1 MDSDQLQKR
10 LLELENKASTTQW
23 VTKPVLI
30 ACLVCFLL
38 GGFVGG
44 YIQTHWGPRLTD
56 TIHTKETITLPPT
69 VVKGDTQTI
78 HSIQYV
84 EKEVDPKTGQ
94 KEKTDVQ
101 IDSGKPEVNVKV
113 NGKPFDFKPTFQEG
127 YAFENGKLVYKQNTK
142 MDVTIDTPP
151 PVRIP
156 PDNVSVGAYLGKHS
170 GGATIDIGKLGVS
183 LGPEW
188 KNPGELDYQVRWN
201 FYRR

>member
-1 MDSDQLQKR
+1 MDSKIQKVIQSM
-10 LLELENKASTTQW
+10 ELKASGMMW
-23 VTKPVLI
+23 PTKVLI
-30 ACLVCFLL
+30 IACGVCLLL
-38 GGFVGG
+38 GGFAGAYV
-44 YIQTHWGPRLTD
+44 QSHWGPRVTN

-101 IDSGKPEVNVKV
+101 IDSGKPEVNVLV

-142 MDVTIDTPP
+142 FDLSIDTPP

-188 KNPGELDYQVRWN
+188 KKPTELDYQVRWN